1 MRILDST
8 TDAELVLRLP
18 GDAAAFEELFR
29 RHRRSVVAYVARRCY
44 QPADV
49 ADLVA
54 ADVPGCTDEQRNLQ
68 FGQGCFPAVVDRG
81 GLPPVC

>member
-1 MRILDST
+1 VRILDSI

-29 RHRRSVVAYVARRCY
+29 RHRRSVVAYATRRCS

-54 ADVPGCTDEQRNLQ
+54 ATFL
-68 FGQGCFPAVVDRG
+68 AVLTSSATYSRPRALSGRG
-81 GLPPVC
+81 